1 MVYLH
6 VQQVVTILNN
16 PSSSFGEIPIISSTI
31 DYKYIYIYYIYI
43 IYIYLYININ
53 ILTDVWLYPCV
64 FYGVSHELSPCFLQN
79 SQVAESQGWKTMS

>member
-31 DYKYIYIYYIYI
+31 DYKYIIYIYI
-43 IYIYLYININ
+43 YTNIN